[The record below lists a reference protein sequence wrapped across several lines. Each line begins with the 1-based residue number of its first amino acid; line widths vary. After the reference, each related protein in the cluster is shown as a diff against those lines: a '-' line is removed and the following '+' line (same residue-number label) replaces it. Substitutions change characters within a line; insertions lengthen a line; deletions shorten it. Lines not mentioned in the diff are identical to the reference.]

1 MGGHPSE
8 ELSALTSIT
17 AAIEDTRAVISDMD
31 IEVQD
36 DTCRGGMCLI
46 IPLEGAERLDDTR
59 IDTDNARLVDAELR
73 IDLDIEIGAPGS
85 EPRADHR
92 SETGVPDRDTTGPTE
107 ATKEATTDRPDR
119 PEDRPTETRN
129 ENDDAGETR
138 ATREGESKRRQDA
151 GESAARDASMD
162 DLPRYRDPEELAA
175 VYDPN
180 ATFEE
185 MKTALDVD
193 VTAQTVRK
201 YMIEY
206 GIHEPEPRQDRLL
219 ESIRPS
225 EFELMSDEQ
234 NEQTDSTDQ

>member
-1 MGGHPSE
+1 
-8 ELSALTSIT
+8 
-17 AAIEDTRAVISDMD
+17 MD

-73 IDLDIEIGAPGS
+73 IDLDIEIEAPGS
-85 EPRADHR
+85 EPRADHPP
-92 SETGVPDRDTTGPTE
+92 EAGVPDRDKTGPTE
-107 ATKEATTDRPDR
+107 AAKEAATDRPDS

-129 ENDDAGETR
+129 ENDDAGGPQATR
-138 ATREGESKRRQDA
+138 AGESERRRDA
-151 GESAARDASMD
+151 GESAASDASPMD

-185 MKTALDVD
+185 MKTALGVD